1 MLGKRKRGTYEILIG
16 ASSEDIRLKGQRMVF
31 GTAAPNPYEG
41 KNLACYQD
49 CDVENV
55 PDAAFE
61 ALLGHPIPQRNW
73 DRSKPLELN
82 DALAQMEYARNP
94 SARFAARFLKKKINQ
109 TVEAGKPNLNL
120 LFIYNMPFRGMAK
133 MMNGMVSMD
142 MAKDILFIVNGH
154 FFRGVGRLTHHFFHR
169 PKLIL
174 TEEA

>member
-1 MLGKRKRGTYEILIG
+1 MKTNAWETEEGTYEILIG

-94 SARFAARFLKKKINQ
+94 SARFAARFLKKRSTKRWKQGSPI
-109 TVEAGKPNLNL
+109 
-120 LFIYNMPFRGMAK
+120 
-133 MMNGMVSMD
+133 
-142 MAKDILFIVNGH
+142 
-154 FFRGVGRLTHHFFHR
+154 
-169 PKLIL
+169 
-174 TEEA
+174 